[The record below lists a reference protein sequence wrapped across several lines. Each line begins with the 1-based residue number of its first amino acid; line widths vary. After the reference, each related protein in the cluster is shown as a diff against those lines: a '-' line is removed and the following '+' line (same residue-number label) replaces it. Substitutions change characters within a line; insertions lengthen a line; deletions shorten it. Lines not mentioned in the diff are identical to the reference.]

1 MTITQVTKIDRQIV
15 VLFDDG
21 VEGFTL
27 AKWGEQ
33 DVYSTVSDG
42 ILKSQILQY
51 KEDALE
57 YDFNV
62 NKLKK
67 VWNIK

>member
-1 MTITQVTKIDRQIV
+1 MQMTHITKIDKQII
-15 VLFDDG
+15 VLLDG
-21 VEGFTL
+21 GKEGFTL
-27 AKWGEQ
+27 AKWGER